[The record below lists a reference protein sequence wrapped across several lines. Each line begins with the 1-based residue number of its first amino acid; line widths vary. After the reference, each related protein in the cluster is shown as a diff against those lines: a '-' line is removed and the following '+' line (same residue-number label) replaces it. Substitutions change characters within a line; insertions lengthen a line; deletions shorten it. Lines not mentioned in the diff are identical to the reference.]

1 MSSGTF
7 INRSNSYL
15 SNQMFGIGKERV
27 QNTSL
32 PDASETSIE
41 KVDFDVSNKPV
52 KTNKSEPAAIF
63 EPSSKNAIEET
74 GKKMTEKLQKEAT
87 EKTEEREKANEKML
101 EEMGE
106 KMNKLMEL
114 VDGNS
119 LKFKKHD
126 DSGEIVMVLID
137 KSTEEEIRQV
147 PSELFLNIASKFR
160 EFLNENQKVEENSNE
175 SLKEFEI
182 DTSKSK
188 DAREKAYMSFTAET
202 QNLKTSNE

>member
-15 SNQMFGIGKERV
+15 SNQMYGMGNDRV
-27 QNTSL
+27 QNSSL
-32 PDASETSIE
+32 TKASETTIE
-41 KVDFDVSNKPV
+41 KVNFDTTKQPV
-52 KTNKSEPAAIF
+52 KTNKNEPAAIF

-87 EKTEEREKANEKML
+87 EKTEEREKANEEML

-147 PSELFLNIASKFR
+147 PSELFLNIATKFR
-160 EFLNENQKVEENSNE
+160 EFLNENQKIEENSNE

-188 DAREKAYMSFTAET
+188 DAREKAYMSFTADSKRLD
-202 QNLKTSNE
+202 NSNE